1 MIKYQPLVTIVVPCY
16 NHERY
21 IGNCIDSIIKQDYEN
36 IELIIL
42 DDGSS
47 DKSFDIINGYIARCN
62 ERFKRF
68 EFVAR
73 ENKGL
78 SSTLN
83 ESLDWA
89 RGEFFSPIASDDEML
104 PHKISHQVSEMIS
117 NPTVSACFG
126 GVDFVDDSSNV
137 QGSKNRSRKIY
148 CFEDVIMRRAN
159 LMAPTAMMR
168 TEHVKDVGGYKAGI
182 VTEDFYMW
190 LLLSRKKGSMLHC
203 GTILSKYRVH
213 DSNISK
219 KKDIIWKSVEQCI
232 MEHKDHPL
240 FNRAYA
246 YSLFIYAYDLQ
257 KLKDSRSRTFFKK
270 ALAID
275 KRFLFS
281 IKFLRY
287 GIRTLFGL
295 RVGRV

>member
-1 MIKYQPLVTIVVPCY
+1 MIKSKPLVTVVVPSY

-21 IGNCIDSIIKQDYEN
+21 IGNCIESIIKQDYEN

-47 DKSFDIINGYIARCN
+47 DNSIDIINGYVDQCRG
-62 ERFKRF
+62 RFLRF
-68 EFVAR
+68 EFIAR
-73 ENKGL
+73 ANKGL

-83 ESLDWA
+83 EALDWA
-89 RGEFFSPIASDDEML
+89 KGEFFSPIASDDEML

-117 NPTVSACFG
+117 NPAVSACFG
-126 GVDFVDDSSNV
+126 GVDFVDDFSNV
-137 QGSKNRSRKIY
+137 QGNKNRSKKIY
-148 CFEDVIMRRAN
+148 SFEDVIMRRAN

-168 TEHVKDVGGYKAGI
+168 TEHVRDVGGYKEGI

-190 LLLSRKKGSMLHC
+190 LSLSRKKGNMLHC
-203 GTILSKYRVH
+203 GSILSRYRVH

-232 MEHKDHPL
+232 LEHMDHPL

-246 YSLFIYAYDLQ
+246 YSLFVYAYDLQ
-257 KLKDSRSRTFFKK
+257 KLKDDRSRVFFKK

-275 KRFLFS
+275 KGFLLS

-287 GIRTLFGL
+287 GFRTLFGL
-295 RVGRV
+295 NMGRG